1 MKRKMI
7 VLAAALLLLVSVVIP
22 ASEAR
27 AAMKDAYGSCFLT
40 PSGKSVTFGGKTS
53 SANVEDTIEVSA
65 TLWELRNGA
74 WYAIASVSKSE
85 QNSKSAKASKTVTVS
100 GGYYYKVT
108 AHHFA
113 QTGSTSSSSNTH
125 TSNTWIPN

>member
-65 TLWELRNGA
+65 TLWEL
-74 WYAIASVSKSE
+74 I
-85 QNSKSAKASKTVTVS
+85 S